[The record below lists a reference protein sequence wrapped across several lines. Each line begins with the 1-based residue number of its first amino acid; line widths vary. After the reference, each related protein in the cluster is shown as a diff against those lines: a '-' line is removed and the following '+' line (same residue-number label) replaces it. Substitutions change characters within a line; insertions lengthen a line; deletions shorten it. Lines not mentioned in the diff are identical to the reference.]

1 MKKERVYYL
10 TEKGYKKLKEEF
22 EQLKKLKLAKT
33 KEGSPEVWHSE
44 DINPDF
50 IAYKE
55 DLDFLDKR
63 LSELE
68 EVLKNVEIIKAP
80 PKKERDIIKLGATVK
95 VQANSNEDEFKLVG
109 TLEADPT
116 LGKISNESPVG
127 RNLLGHKVGDKVIVN
142 SATETIY
149 KIKGIKYNL
158 D

>member
-1 MKKERVYYL
+1 MKKERTYYL
-10 TEKGYKKLKEEF
+10 TEKGHKKAKEEL

-80 PKKERDIIKLGATVK
+80 PKKERDIVKLGATVK
-95 VQANSNEDEFKLVG
+95 VQANSDEDEFKLVG

-127 RNLLGHKVGDKVIVN
+127 RNLLGHKVGDKVVVN